1 MHNAKCYFTLKQVS
15 RQNENFNLL
24 SVNKFSV
31 QNVKH
36 KTPFLEFTSDTW
48 ILIHTLAYDEEQIS
62 NKEPRVP
69 KEPRVFC

>member
-36 KTPFLEFTSDTW
+36 KTPFLEFTSDT
-48 ILIHTLAYDEEQIS
+48 
-62 NKEPRVP
+62 
-69 KEPRVFC
+69 